1 MIRTIAHL
9 IFAVV
14 IATLPQTPSAQEV
27 QFGAN
32 LRSLDFAK
40 VFDTAASPER
50 MKRWDALYATGVTD
64 LVISQAL
71 VSPYSPAR
79 TARKSGTYLSDMDL
93 ENLSGVLSDGGNRD
107 FELTYVSGYGLSND
121 ACASSPDPTEVGK
134 NAANWEY
141 KNIVSRLLDKGIPIH
156 AVNVDGPFLRVIAGS
171 TKGFSC
177 GLGRHGGFNAAQS
190 ARIVIVYMKQ
200 LRNLINLHPAN
211 HGVDV
216 QIALLINL
224 PNWAIAGD
232 PAIPSA
238 GLTGDLVHD
247 VLVKFGA
254 ELRADATSVKPL
266 VVDGVV
272 FDYPYTLVTANEPV
286 FKRKTMHVL
295 NRLKTFPP
303 HAINPVL
310 TFITNTAYR
319 HPQSILQGDLQGTA
333 PCVWQTNK
341 IISIKQIP
349 YLPYEGKNGATMPSS
364 CVDEQ
369 QAVDQGYW
377 NDSFEYADRLRRPY
391 TDPSSLRA
399 RDMQDSDIRA
409 TMFLSWFATP
419 VSTLSSIE
427 RTIGYV
433 DRLHPN

>member
-1 MIRTIAHL
+1 MIRTIARL

-27 QFGAN
+27 QFGPN
-32 LRSLDFAK
+32 LRSLDFAD
-40 VFDTAASPER
+40 VFDTASSPER
-50 MKRWDALYATGVTD
+50 TKMWTALFARGVTD

-71 VSPYSPAR
+71 ISPYTPAR
-79 TARKSGTYLSDMDL
+79 TARKRGTYLSDKDL
-93 ENLSGVLSDGGNRD
+93 ENLSGVLSDGNSRD
-107 FELTYVSGYGLSND
+107 FDLTYISGYGLSD
-121 ACASSPDPTEVGK
+121 QACASSADPTEVGR

-141 KNIVSRLLDKGIPIH
+141 ENIVSRLLQKGIPIH
-156 AVNVDGPFLRVIAGS
+156 SVNVDGPFLRVIAHS

-177 GLGRHGGFNAAQS
+177 GVGRHGGFNAAQS

-211 HGVDV
+211 TGVDV
-216 QIALLINL
+216 QMALLFNL

-232 PAIPSA
+232 PAIHSA
-238 GLTGDLVHD
+238 GPTGDLVND
-247 VLVKFGA
+247 VMMKFSA
-254 ELRADATSVKPL
+254 ELSADARSVKPL
-266 VVDGVV
+266 VVDGVA
-272 FDYPYTLVTANEPV
+272 FDYPYVLVTANEPV

-303 HAINPVL
+303 HARNPVL

-319 HPQSILQGDLQGTA
+319 HPLSISQGDLQGTA
-333 PCVWQTNK
+333 PCVWQANK

-349 YLPYEGKNGATMPSS
+349 YLPYEGKNGVTIPSG
-364 CVDEQ
+364 CVEAQ
-369 QAVDQGYW
+369 EAVDQGYW
-377 NDSFEYADRLRRPY
+377 DAAFDFADRLRRPY
-391 TDPSSLRA
+391 TDPRSLRA
-399 RDMQDSDIRA
+399 RGMQDHDIRA

-427 RTIGYV
+427 KTIDYI
-433 DRLHPN
+433 DRLDPN